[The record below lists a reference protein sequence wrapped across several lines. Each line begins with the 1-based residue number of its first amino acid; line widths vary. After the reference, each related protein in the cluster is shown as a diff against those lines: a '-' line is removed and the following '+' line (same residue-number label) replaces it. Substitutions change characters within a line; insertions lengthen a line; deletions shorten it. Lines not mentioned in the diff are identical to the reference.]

1 MVRKK
6 LEEKIISIPEVKKIL
21 EKLEKKIGVDNFDSF
36 QSATFSYSKN
46 FSKLDDLKK
55 VDKIKKMLRKDYDL
69 DEPYIIMVVNILPTT
84 VSEMR
89 VIFEKDLKAS
99 KFTNDNLQEML
110 YHWSF
115 RLFRT
120 QRIDSVHY

>member
-21 EKLEKKIGVDNFDSF
+21 EKLEKKIGQDNFDSF
-36 QSATFSYSKN
+36 QAATLAYSKN

-55 VDKIKKMLRKDYDL
+55 VDKIKKMLKKEYDL
-69 DEPYIIMVVNILPTT
+69 DIPYIIMVVNILPTT
-84 VSEMR
+84 VSELR

-99 KFTNDNLQEML
+99 KFSNDQLQEML
-110 YHWSF
+110 YKI
-115 RLFRT
+115 
-120 QRIDSVHY
+120 QDIVV

>member
-1 MVRKK
+1 VVRKK

-36 QSATFSYSKN
+36 QSATLAYSKN

-69 DEPYIIMVVNILPTT
+69 DENYVVMVINVLPNTVNEL
-84 VSEMR
+84 R

-99 KFTNDNLQEML
+99 KLSDDNLQEML
-110 YHWSF
+110 YKI
-115 RLFRT
+115 
-120 QRIDSVHY
+120 QDIVV